1 MLSPSLLKYRENL
14 GLSGVRKFPFFH
26 VLKGLR
32 KTPSSSGNRK
42 EASPALTWGNSAGAR
57 GHQMAGQASDRDAA
71 EPRVGGDSREDH
83 RVGRARTDA
92 FRETLELQGG
102 GRDPP
107 GPPAAEAKAAVPGTP
122 FD

>member
-1 MLSPSLLKYRENL
+1 MSLSLLKYRGNL
-14 GLSGVRKFPFFH
+14 GPSGVRKFPPFH

-42 EASPALTWGNSAGAR
+42 EGPPALTWGDSAGAR
-57 GHQMAGQASDRDAA
+57 AHQVAGQAGDRDAA
-71 EPRVGGDSREDH
+71 EPGLGGDSREEH
-83 RVGRARTDA
+83 GVRGARADA
-92 FRETLELQGG
+92 FGETLELQGG